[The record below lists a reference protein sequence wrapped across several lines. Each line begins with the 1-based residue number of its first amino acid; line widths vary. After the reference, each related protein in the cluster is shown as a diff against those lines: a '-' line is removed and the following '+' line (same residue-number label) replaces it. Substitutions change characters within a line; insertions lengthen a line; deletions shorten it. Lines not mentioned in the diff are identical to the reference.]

1 MDKILAAHRKYRAH
15 GLSKYMQ
22 AFIFREGPRNLTAG
36 TSFAE
41 AWAVLPFEY
50 NIVLSSRHRRLTTR
64 LQTIVI
70 DIVGGASGQVK
81 KNRGI
86 KECECS
92 YEERITRWVN
102 FIKTIIPSKFHA
114 IAEREI
120 FKSLKFDQP
129 GRVTLNFPGG
139 RGLNPSAKS
148 IHAMRFMSKVSTV
161 KKKSWPRKSLLLP
174 SSDPHCRPLLLS

>member
-1 MDKILAAHRKYRAH
+1 
-15 GLSKYMQ
+15 MQ

-41 AWAVLPFEY
+41 ARAVLS
-50 NIVLSSRHRRLTTR
+50 LSHTILFRRVGSRLTTR

-70 DIVGGASGQVK
+70 DIVGSASGQVK
-81 KNRGI
+81 KKIAI

-102 FIKTIIPSKFHA
+102 SIKTIIPSKFHA
-114 IAEREI
+114 IAVREI